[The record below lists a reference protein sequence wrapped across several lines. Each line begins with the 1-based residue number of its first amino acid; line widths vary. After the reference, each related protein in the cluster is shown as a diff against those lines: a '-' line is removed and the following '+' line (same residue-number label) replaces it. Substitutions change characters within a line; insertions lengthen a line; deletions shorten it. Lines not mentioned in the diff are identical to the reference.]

1 MNKKYIKIDLS
12 LEYTGFAGEEVIV
25 ISDLSRDELLKEY
38 SELRSCHFQL
48 LNFFAWKEICEVI
61 LVYNRN
67 EDKHRKRAERKGDA
81 YGYRDGETE
90 LFMKSIDKHAVE
102 DKVFNN
108 IDNDLLMKAISMLTD
123 IQRSRFVKYMILGYS
138 QREIAELE
146 GVSYK
151 QVRKSIEQAKIKIKK
166 YFKINN

>member
-48 LNFFAWKEICEVI
+48 LNFFAWKEICEAI
-61 LVYNRN
+61 LEYNRN

-90 LFMKSIDKHAVE
+90 LFMKSIDKHVVE
-102 DKVFNN
+102 NKVFSN
-108 IDNDLLMKAISMLTD
+108 IDKDLLIQAMSTLAD
-123 IQRSRFVKYMILGYS
+123 IQRNRFVKNMVLGYS
-138 QREIAELE
+138 QRKIADLE

-151 QVRKSIEQAKIKIKK
+151 QVRKSIEQAKQK
-166 YFKINN
+166 